1 MPGTKRWLLGMV
13 SVFQPC
19 PQLPVNGPL
28 LSPLA
33 TPSTVKR
40 DRDSDLFLNLDVPC
54 LPTTQ
59 GAVPMMSSP
68 VTSSSACYLTQCVM
82 VLPTV
87 LMAVMRPTVVP
98 CSQVWAPPAPG
109 DKEGCLQASDPA
121 SGWVPQ
127 FWPSLKPAW

>member
-1 MPGTKRWLLGMV
+1 MPGTRQWLLGMV

-28 LSPLA
+28 LSPPA

-40 DRDSDLFLNLDVPC
+40 GRDSDLFLNPDVPC
-54 LPTTQ
+54 PLPQ

-87 LMAVMRPTVVP
+87 LTAVTRPTAVP
-98 CSQVWAPPAPG
+98 SSQVWVPPALGGEG
-109 DKEGCLQASDPA
+109 D
-121 SGWVPQ
+121 
-127 FWPSLKPAW
+127 